1 MILRLAVNRFY
12 YLFSKPGPRLISITF
27 YTEASGRS
35 QSPLRHQHLL
45 HSGHIVVA
53 VASTSEA
60 KSIHT
65 NLYFV
70 CSLAIQSL
78 NFVSAKKSANR
89 AGHVTQNGMNGS
101 DLQRR
106 N

>member
-1 MILRLAVNRFY
+1 METMILRLAVNRFY
-12 YLFSKPGPRLISITF
+12 YLFSGAGPRLISITF

-35 QSPLRHQHLL
+35 QPPLRHQHLL
-45 HSGHIVVA
+45 YSGHIVVV

-70 CSLAIQSL
+70 CSLVIQSL
-78 NFVSAKKSANR
+78 SFVSEKK
-89 AGHVTQNGMNGS
+89 VQIELVM
-101 DLQRR
+101 
-106 N
+106 

>member
-1 MILRLAVNRFY
+1 METMILSLAVNRFY
-12 YLFSKPGPRLISITF
+12 YLFSGAGPRLISITF
-27 YTEASGRS
+27 YTLASGRS

-45 HSGHIVVA
+45 YSGHTVVV

-70 CSLAIQSL
+70 CSLVIQSY
-78 NFVSAKKSANR
+78 NFVSANKL
-89 AGHVTQNGMNGS
+89 QI
-101 DLQRR
+101 DLVMYPKMA
-106 N
+106 